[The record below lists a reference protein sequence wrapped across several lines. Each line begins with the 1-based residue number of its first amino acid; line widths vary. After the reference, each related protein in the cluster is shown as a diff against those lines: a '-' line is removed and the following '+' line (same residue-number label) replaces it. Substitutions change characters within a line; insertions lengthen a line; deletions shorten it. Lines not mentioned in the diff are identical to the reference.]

1 MINGAIRKALKV
13 VQGETEAPYAPRP
26 FMPPAPPARSKSAT
40 LKGKDRR
47 KFEDGGD
54 VEDLNNDAFGESARF
69 IEPQRRATLEEK
81 FPHPDNGTDLY
92 AIAHDPREPDW
103 KRYGAMGAGMA
114 GDIAQGAIEQVK
126 KPGQALTGEWDPSGG
141 TGVGAS
147 QEAIDWAGNT
157 AMGALGTGT
166 AFNKAPAGSIGL
178 FAGERANYTPAE
190 QNLRYTAKQMTAANK
205 PREDIWQM
213 TNTYRDPVGHFK
225 TEIPDI
231 NSVVT
236 LKTGTFGI
244 TPFAHH
250 WENNPGYA
258 SLMELPVQRYTT
270 LMKDILHHPE
280 LYEKYPHIANIP
292 VHLDSTPGYI
302 AGYVLPRESLTGIDP
317 DYAHGYIKIGQGE
330 LDRGKE
336 NLRSSLL
343 HEIQHV
349 IQEHEKHPSGGS
361 PNQPSMS
368 QVPKGSTPAQR
379 AINKALGNMVARVPG
394 LRSLSSAFRRDPVES
409 YNALLGEMEAY
420 NTEGRR
426 NLDAQQRK
434 TDYPWQNYYRDFDM
448 KDPLEKDILY
458 QRREKG
464 YRPLGLEEYKRLH
477 MLSTGGSVEDALRIA
492 KNRPGYAEGGPAEE
506 QQTLPLRPYEPRYN
520 PKSGKL
526 DAADRKDIGF
536 YGPVKIGPGKVASE
550 YSADADIGQ
559 YPLIAAD
566 MPEHLKVQALNA
578 ARFDA
583 QVPEEAAEFAYKKA
597 KERISKKRS
606 PFYEP
611 GKDPYPEWS
620 PEQHWEKPYGL
631 KEDVKERAMG
641 GRTPAWQRSE
651 GKNPEGGLNAK
662 GRASAKA
669 EGHNLKPP
677 APHPKTDAAAAR
689 RKSFCSRMKGM
700 KAKLT
705 SSETANDPDS
715 RINKSLRAWNCRAD
729 GGRLMDDDIMN
740 ALRIAN
746 NRRFYDNGGTVED
759 QQDSTVGSADVSGND
774 QDYSDYINQML
785 TSLTNNSNFNTPTA
799 MVAPQA
805 ATAPQTSTPQFG
817 MPNVGM
823 GGIGMGG
830 APGAAPQ
837 GGQQTNAN
845 PMVSDFTSRLANEGF
860 NPQQIG
866 SIMRILQGGQ
876 QAQDGNRPFAPAPIP
891 SSQGQQMPGQGMPA
905 MGGFPTGSGLKSGP
919 SLAGSGVMPP
929 AQTSAANQPAQ
940 PAPQP
945 PQTPTS

>member
-1 MINGAIRKALKV
+1 
-13 VQGETEAPYAPRP
+13 
-26 FMPPAPPARSKSAT
+26 
-40 LKGKDRR
+40 
-47 KFEDGGD
+47 
-54 VEDLNNDAFGESARF
+54 
-69 IEPQRRATLEEK
+69 
-81 FPHPDNGTDLY
+81 
-92 AIAHDPREPDW
+92 
-103 KRYGAMGAGMA
+103 
-114 GDIAQGAIEQVK
+114 
-126 KPGQALTGEWDPSGG
+126 
-141 TGVGAS
+141 
-147 QEAIDWAGNT
+147 
-157 AMGALGTGT
+157 
-166 AFNKAPAGSIGL
+166 
-178 FAGERANYTPAE
+178 
-190 QNLRYTAKQMTAANK
+190 
-205 PREDIWQM
+205 
-213 TNTYRDPVGHFK
+213 
-225 TEIPDI
+225 
-231 NSVVT
+231 
-236 LKTGTFGI
+236 
-244 TPFAHH
+244 
-250 WENNPGYA
+250 
-258 SLMELPVQRYTT
+258 
-270 LMKDILHHPE
+270 
-280 LYEKYPHIANIP
+280 
-292 VHLDSTPGYI
+292 
-302 AGYVLPRESLTGIDP
+302 
-317 DYAHGYIKIGQGE
+317 
-330 LDRGKE
+330 
-336 NLRSSLL
+336 
-343 HEIQHV
+343 
-349 IQEHEKHPSGGS
+349 
-361 PNQPSMS
+361 
-368 QVPKGSTPAQR
+368 
-379 AINKALGNMVARVPG
+379 
-394 LRSLSSAFRRDPVES
+394 
-409 YNALLGEMEAY
+409 
-420 NTEGRR
+420 
-426 NLDAQQRK
+426 
-434 TDYPWQNYYRDFDM
+434 
-448 KDPLEKDILY
+448 
-458 QRREKG
+458 
-464 YRPLGLEEYKRLH
+464 
-477 MLSTGGSVEDALRIA
+477 
-492 KNRPGYAEGGPAEE
+492 
-506 QQTLPLRPYEPRYN
+506 
-520 PKSGKL
+520 
-526 DAADRKDIGF
+526 
-536 YGPVKIGPGKVASE
+536 
-550 YSADADIGQ
+550 
-559 YPLIAAD
+559 
-566 MPEHLKVQALNA
+566 
-578 ARFDA
+578 
-583 QVPEEAAEFAYKKA
+583 
-597 KERISKKRS
+597 
-606 PFYEP
+606 
-611 GKDPYPEWS
+611 
-620 PEQHWEKPYGL
+620 
-631 KEDVKERAMG
+631 MG

-740 ALRIAN
+740 ALRIAK

-830 APGAAPQ
+830 TSAAAPQ
-837 GGQQTNAN
+837 AGQQTNAN